1 MPNNNATRQRY
12 RNSAYNLYSNKA
24 YYNEVMRVM
33 NPNSKIVYVANTTK
47 PNKKYTAFKSGR
59 SRYVLTADG
68 FLFRLAPGSNI
79 KRINNKSQL
88 VANLLHGSRN

>member
-1 MPNNNATRQRY
+1 MPNNNATR
-12 RNSAYNLYSNKA
+12 RNYLRTAYNKSSNKN
-24 YYNEVMRVM
+24 YYNYVMRVR
-33 NPNSKIVYVANTTK
+33 NPNSTIVYVANTTK